1 MRAMII
7 NPKQDE
13 GAWYIADVAEKTL
26 GRVATQIAS
35 YLRGKNTP
43 YFAPNRLRGPR
54 IVVINADKIHV
65 TGKKWQIK
73 VYEHYTG
80 HPGGLKSDR
89 FETLFARFPTRVL
102 EKAVKGM
109 LPKNALGR
117 AAFRRLRVYAGSQ
130 HPHTPQHPQT
140 LTLN

>member
-1 MRAMII
+1 MKMTIANSQQSR
-7 NPKQDE
+7 DE
-13 GAWYIADVAEKTL
+13 WYVADVGGKTL

-43 YFAPNRLRGPR
+43 HFAPNRLEGPS

-65 TGKKWQIK
+65 TGKKRQNK

-80 HPGGLKSDR
+80 HPGGLKSET
-89 FETLFARFPTRVL
+89 FEKLFARFPTRVF

-117 AAFRRLRVYAGSQ
+117 SAFKRLRVYAGSV

-140 LTLN
+140 LELN